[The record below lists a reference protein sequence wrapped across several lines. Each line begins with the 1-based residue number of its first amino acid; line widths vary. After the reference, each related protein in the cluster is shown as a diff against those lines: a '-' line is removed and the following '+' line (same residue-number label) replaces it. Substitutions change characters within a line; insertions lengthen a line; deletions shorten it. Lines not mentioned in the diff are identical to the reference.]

1 MIAKGKNSKN
11 FDFPGLLVAAVLL
24 VNKHQQILIAQRPEG
39 KSMAGLWEFPGGKV
53 HAGETEKEALS
64 RELTEELAI
73 TVSPASLRW
82 VTKILHQYED
92 FQLIMPLY
100 LCRRWSGDITPLE
113 GQKIAWVS
121 PEDLPDYPM
130 PPADA
135 PIIGLIPG
143 FLKKF

>member
-1 MIAKGKNSKN
+1 
-11 FDFPGLLVAAVLL
+11 
-24 VNKHQQILIAQRPEG
+24 
-39 KSMAGLWEFPGGKV
+39 MAGLWEFPGGKV

-73 TVSPASLRW
+73 TVSPASLRR
-82 VTKILHQYED
+82 VTEILHQYED

-113 GQKIAWVS
+113 GQKIVWVS

-130 PPADA
+130 PLADA

>member
-1 MIAKGKNSKN
+1 MVAKGKNSKK

-24 VNKHQQILIAQRPEG
+24 VNKNEQILIAQRPEG

-53 HAGETEKEALS
+53 HAGETEKQALS
-64 RELTEELAI
+64 RELNEELAI
-73 TVSPASLRW
+73 TVSEAC
-82 VTKILHQYED
+82 LHRVMEISYQYED

-100 LCRRWSGDITPLE
+100 LCRSWTGDITPLE
-113 GQKIAWVS
+113 GQEIAWVS
-121 PEDLPDYPM
+121 PLGLLDYPM

-135 PIIGLIPG
+135 PIIGQIPG